1 MVVEDCAQIVGVS
14 ESMEEDREVFKV
26 NLNTLVCMKE
36 ELRGMEKTAID
47 PAARAGPVSSEKVN
61 VFCPKT

>member
-14 ESMEEDREVFKV
+14 ESVEEDRKVFKT

-36 ELRGMEKTAID
+36 ELRGMEKNGNYL
-47 PAARAGPVSSEKVN
+47 AARAGPVSSEKVN
-61 VFCPKT
+61 VFCSKT